1 MLNLHV
7 NPCCSFF
14 ILYSFYVA
22 PFIVLY
28 FFTLHLYSFHVVL
41 SSCYTLFVLHF
52 LRVELFHVALFRCC
66 TFFHVTDLSGYP
78 VPIFSYY
85 IFFILYSFHVA
96 LFSVLHSFHIAP
108 SFVMHCS
115 NFFVFFFFYVCCFM
129 LHPILILQFCQVAL
143 SSCFIYLSIIFH
155 IEAFLNLNFFCVALM
170 SHLFSW
176 CTVFIFYLFCSLF
189 MLHLFCVGFF
199 TYRTFFI
206 LYISSIRSLFMLQLF
221 YVTFF
226 PFWTFT
232 FVL

>member
-115 NFFVFFFFYVCCFM
+115 NFFVFFFFLCVLFHVTPH
-129 LHPILILQFCQVAL
+129 LNFAVL
-143 SSCFIYLSIIFH
+143 SSCTFLMFYLFIYYFSYWSLFEPKLFLCCAHVTPFFVVHCFHLLPILLSFH
-155 IEAFLNLNFFCVALM
+155 VAPFLCWLLYI
-170 SHLFSW
+170 SHLFYF
-176 CTVFIFYLFCSLF
+176 VY
-189 MLHLFCVGFF
+189 
-199 TYRTFFI
+199 I
-206 LYISSIRSLFMLQLF
+206 LL
-221 YVTFF
+221 
-226 PFWTFT
+226 
-232 FVL
+232 